1 MAMITPKILY
11 IITRANLG
19 GAQTN
24 VLDLIDGLRM
34 RYDVR
39 LATGEDD
46 VLTARVRA
54 LGMPVY
60 LLPRLVRRISPLSDL
75 AAVWECAALI
85 RRIKPGLIHA
95 HSSKAGIIARVAG
108 WLTGVPV
115 VFTAHG
121 WGFSP
126 GAPPLRR
133 AVAWLVERAVA
144 PLSARIIC
152 VSENDRRLALRARV
166 GTARVLT
173 VIRYGIGAGGDVA
186 DPATQPPCF
195 IMVARFNEQK
205 DQETLLRAFAQ
216 LTPTEVD
223 GAQITFVGSGPALD
237 HCRALAATLGITD
250 RVAFLG
256 DREDVPD
263 LLVRAHGFVLSTHY
277 EGLPISILEAM
288 RAGLPVVAT
297 AVSGIPEEVSDG
309 ETGLLVPHGDVDAL
323 ATALRSLIH
332 APERRRQFGEA
343 GHRKFHDDFTLER
356 MLAQSEAV
364 YRDILGR
371 SRA

>member
-1 MAMITPKILY
+1 MSMTTPKILY

-24 VLDLIDGLRM
+24 VLDLIAGLRA

-39 LATGEDD
+39 LATGEED

-60 LLPRLVRRISPLSDL
+60 LLPRLVRRINPLSDL

-85 RRIKPGLIHA
+85 RRIKPDLIHA
-95 HSSKAGIIARVAG
+95 HSSKAGVIARIAG
-108 WLTGVPV
+108 LLTGVPV

-133 AVAWLVERAVA
+133 CVAWLGERVVA

-152 VSENDRRLALRARV
+152 VSESDRRLALRDGI

-173 VIRYGIGAGGDVA
+173 VVNYGIGREEGRAA
-186 DPATQPPCF
+186 SPATQPPRF

-205 DQETLLRAFAQ
+205 DQETLLRAFAR
-216 LTPTEVD
+216 LVPAEVAD
-223 GAQITFVGSGPALD
+223 ATLEFIGSGPALD
-237 HCRALAATLGITD
+237 HCRALAATLGVTD

-256 DREDVPD
+256 DRQDVPE
-263 LLVRAHGFVLSTHY
+263 LLALGQGFVLSTHY

-288 RAGLPVVAT
+288 RAGLPVIAT

-309 ETGLLVPHGDVDAL
+309 ETGLLVPHGDVAAL
-323 ATALRSLIH
+323 ATALRTLIH
-332 APERRRQFGEA
+332 APELRSRLGEA
-343 GHRKFHDDFTLER
+343 GHRKFHASFTLER
-356 MLAQSEAV
+356 MLARSEAV
-364 YRDILGR
+364 YRDVLGR
-371 SRA
+371 G